1 MPKNKIV
8 RYLIS
13 MGPVLGRLTRIM
25 TRHRQMTVAAGQDWN
40 TKYALDNYCL
50 SQINSSCWKV
60 YTLYTV
66 DTASSIV

>member
-1 MPKNKIV
+1 MPKIV

-40 TKYALDNYCL
+40 TKYELDNYCL
-50 SQINSSCWKV
+50 SEINFWLENIHFVHS
-60 YTLYTV
+60 
-66 DTASSIV
+66 